1 MQWYKI
7 TVILPLRL
15 LESAYNFLWLYV
27 NGIAVEKEEKD
38 FLLGAYIFSSYPHDL
53 LKRLNNFL
61 KIQAKTLSVTYLP
74 PIANHA
80 NLSSIDEFIIVPS
93 PTFHIPDF
101 GIPIYIQ
108 RGRAFGIG
116 SHPCT
121 IYCLLALKEVLPVAL
136 HGDMAE
142 KVLDAGTGTGI
153 LAIAAAK
160 LGARDITGVEISLE
174 SIKEAQENIS
184 LNNLTGGIHL
194 LHSSVAEIEGQ
205 FDIILANLYGH
216 LLIEIAS
223 SLVQRLSVRGWIIL
237 GGMVVPHDDVVI
249 ATFMQY
255 GLKVYKRYR
264 DDEWGVAVLQ
274 RV

>member
-1 MQWYKI
+1 MQWYEI

-27 NGIAVEKEEKD
+27 NGIAVEKKEKV
-38 FLLGAYIFSSYPHDL
+38 FLLRAYIFSSYPHDL
-53 LKRLNNFL
+53 LKRLNIFL
-61 KIQAKTLSVTYLP
+61 KIQAKTLSVNYLP
-74 PIANHA
+74 PTANYA
-80 NLSSIDEFIIVPS
+80 NPSLAGEFIIVPS

-101 GIPIYIQ
+101 GIPVFIR

-121 IYCLLALKEVLPVAL
+121 IYCLQALKEVLAVAL
-136 HGDMAE
+136 QGRRAE
-142 KVLDAGTGTGI
+142 KILDAGTGTGV

-160 LGARDITGVEISLE
+160 SGAGNITGVEISLE

-184 LNNLTGGIHL
+184 LNNLAGRIRL
-194 LHSSVAEIEGQ
+194 LHSSVTDIEGL
-205 FDIILANLYGH
+205 FDIILANLYGP
-216 LLIEIAS
+216 LLMQIAS
-223 SLVQRLSVRGWIIL
+223 SLAQRLSERGWIIL
-237 GGMVVPHDDVVI
+237 GGMAVPHDDVVI
-249 ATFMQY
+249 AGFMQY
-255 GLKVYKRYR
+255 GLKVCKRYR

>member
-1 MQWYKI
+1 MQWYEI
-7 TVILPLRL
+7 TTILPLRL

-27 NGIAVEKEEKD
+27 NGIAVEKKENK
-38 FLLGAYIFSSYPHDL
+38 FLLRAYIFSSYPHDL
-53 LKRLNNFL
+53 LKRINNFL
-61 KIQAKTLSVTYLP
+61 KIQAKTLSVNYLP
-74 PIANHA
+74 PSTNPANTSL
-80 NLSSIDEFIIVPS
+80 NNEFIIVPT

-101 GIPIYIQ
+101 GMPVFIQ

-121 IYCLLALKEVLPVAL
+121 IYCLQALKEVLLVEL
-136 HGDMAE
+136 QGNGIE
-142 KVLDAGTGTGI
+142 KILDAGSGTGI

-160 LGARDITGVEISLE
+160 LGAKDITAVEISLE
-174 SIKEAQENIS
+174 SIKESQENIS

-194 LHSSVAEIEGQ
+194 LHSSVTDIGGE
-205 FDIILANLYGH
+205 FDIIFANLYGP
-216 LLIEIAS
+216 LLIQIAS
-223 SLVQRLSVRGWIIL
+223 SLAQRLSERGWIIL
-237 GGMVVPHDDVVI
+237 GGMAVPHDDVVI
-249 ATFMQY
+249 NTFMKY

>member
-1 MQWYKI
+1 MLWYEI
-7 TVILPLRL
+7 TVILPLSL

-27 NGIAVEKEEKD
+27 NGIAVEKKEKD
-38 FLLGAYIFSSYPHDL
+38 FLLRAYIFSSYPHDL

-61 KIQAKTLSVTYLP
+61 KIQAKTTQTRYLP
-74 PIANHA
+74 PSANPA
-80 NLSSIDEFIIVPS
+80 NTSLNNEFIIVPS
-93 PTFHIPDF
+93 PTFNIPDF
-101 GIPIYIQ
+101 GIPVFIR

-121 IYCLLALKEVLPVAL
+121 IYCLLALKEVLLVAL
-136 HGDMAE
+136 QGHRIE
-142 KVLDAGTGTGI
+142 KVLDAGTGTGV

-184 LNNLTGGIHL
+184 LNNLTGGIQL
-194 LHSSVAEIEGQ
+194 LHSSVTDIEGQ
-205 FDIILANLYGH
+205 FDIILANLYGP
-216 LLIEIAS
+216 LLIQIAS
-223 SLVQRLSVRGWIIL
+223 SLVQRLSERGWIIL
-237 GGMVVPHDDVVI
+237 GGMAVPHDDVVI

-274 RV
+274 KI

>member
-1 MQWYKI
+1 MQWYEI
-7 TVILPLRL
+7 TIILPLRL
-15 LESAYNFLWLYV
+15 LESVYNFLWLYV
-27 NGIAVEKEEKD
+27 NGIAFEKKEKD
-38 FLLGAYIFSSYPHDL
+38 FLLRAYIFSSNPHDL
-53 LKRLNNFL
+53 LKRLNKFL
-61 KIQAKTLSVTYLP
+61 KIQAKTLSVNYLP
-74 PIANHA
+74 PISNPANTS
-80 NLSSIDEFIIVPS
+80 LTDEFIIVPT
-93 PTFHIPDF
+93 PTLYIPDF
-101 GIPIYIQ
+101 GIPVFIQ

-121 IYCLLALKEVLPVAL
+121 IYCLLAIKEVLPVAL
-136 HGDMAE
+136 QGHLIE
-142 KVLDAGTGTGI
+142 KVLDAGTGTGV

-160 LGARDITGVEISLE
+160 LGARDITAVEISLE

-194 LHSSVAEIEGQ
+194 LHSSVTDIEGQ
-205 FDIILANLYGH
+205 FDIILANLYGP
-216 LLIEIAS
+216 LLVQIAS
-223 SLVQRLSVRGWIIL
+223 SLAQRLSERGWIIL
-237 GGMVVPHDDVVI
+237 GGMAVPHDDVVI